1 MVRWREELVRSA
13 ILFTMALVL
22 VAGFW
27 FHREFYQ
34 VGFYPLLLV
43 GGFVTFLVMAA
54 ARYTLSGRFLGQP
67 RGSITFSLEDGERL
81 LQRRASLAILPPETP
96 TPPVGSVTL
105 ARFETGP
112 EFGRYRLADAYR
124 KFLRDLDAEEIQ
136 RAGFR
141 TSEEL
146 RRAWEA
152 RAPFR
157 PDTIVLV
164 ARLEPVRGSWS

>member
-1 MVRWREELVRSA
+1 MDRWREELVRSA
-13 ILFTMALVL
+13 ILFAIALVL

-34 VGFYPLLLV
+34 VGFYPLLLA
-43 GGFVTFLVMAA
+43 GGLVTFLVMAA
-54 ARYTLSGRFLGQP
+54 VRYALSGSPLGRP
-67 RGSITFSLEDGERL
+67 RGAVTFSLEDGERL

-124 KFLRDLDAEEIQ
+124 KFLRDLDAEEVQ

-141 TSEEL
+141 TVEEF
-146 RRAWEA
+146 RRSWTA
-152 RAPFR
+152 RAPWR
-157 PDTIVLV
+157 PEAIVLL
-164 ARLEPVRGSWS
+164 ARLEPVRGSVP